1 VRISIYKHIF
11 AKGYLPNWSEELFT
25 IVECFPT
32 NPVTYAVSDLS
43 GEFLKG
49 KFYEPEL
56 QLVSKTD
63 EVYIVEKVIKTRR
76 RNGQLEYFVKWR
88 GYPNKFNSWT
98 TDVYK
103 L

>member
-1 VRISIYKHIF
+1 
-11 AKGYLPNWSEELFT
+11 
-25 IVECFPT
+25 
-32 NPVTYAVSDLS
+32 VSDLS

-63 EVYIVEKVIKTRR
+63 DVYIVEKVIKTRR
-76 RNGQLEYFVKWR
+76 RDGQLEYFVKWR